1 MFRFISPL
9 KNPLFSDQSGG
20 LRSPYWIYPLG
31 WVEIE
36 RLSFW
41 REWLMIGFP
50 RREVCSSS
58 EIPAVTSR
66 RLRGSPVF
74 RRRVTSGVNCSL
86 RRCRASSQSPFR
98 SNPPDGN
105 FSLHSLAPPFQTEPA
120 SLGFGLG
127 YCAGTMRAGAL
138 KPGSQPTKAASAEG
152 PNGNLPSARG
162 RRWGLSKRRP
172 GTYKTQCALLE
183 HRRAVRRRQTVPT
196 RPEILLP
203 PMGPSNDFPRGAHH
217 PLGPPV
223 LASPRGRSSASPRHG
238 TGQARLQT
246 GRTAIFL
253 I

>member
-1 MFRFISPL
+1 
-9 KNPLFSDQSGG
+9 
-20 LRSPYWIYPLG
+20 
-31 WVEIE
+31 
-36 RLSFW
+36 
-41 REWLMIGFP
+41 MIGFP

-98 SNPPDGN
+98 SKPPDGN

-127 YCAGTMRAGAL
+127 YCAGTMRAGRV
-138 KPGSQPTKAASAEG
+138 GTWQPADESSFCRRPQRKFS
-152 PNGNLPSARG
+152 SARG
-162 RRWGLSKRRP
+162 HRWGLSKRRP

>member
-1 MFRFISPL
+1 M
-9 KNPLFSDQSGG
+9 
-20 LRSPYWIYPLG
+20 
-31 WVEIE
+31 
-36 RLSFW
+36 
-41 REWLMIGFP
+41 
-50 RREVCSSS
+50 
-58 EIPAVTSR
+58 
-66 RLRGSPVF
+66 
-74 RRRVTSGVNCSL
+74 

-98 SNPPDGN
+98 SKPPDGN

-127 YCAGTMRAGAL
+127 YCAGATRAGRV
-138 KPGSQPTKAASAEG
+138 GTWQPADESSFCRRPQRKFS
-152 PNGNLPSARG
+152 SARSP
-162 RRWGLSKRRP
+162 RWGLSKRRP

-223 LASPRGRSSASPRHG
+223 LASPRGRFSAPPRRG

-246 GRTAIFL
+246 SRTQNC
-253 I
+253 

>member
-9 KNPLFSDQSGG
+9 KIPLFSDQSGG
-20 LRSPYWIYPLG
+20 LRSPYWMYPLG

-50 RREVCSSS
+50 RWKVCSSS
-58 EIPAVTSR
+58 EIAAVTSR

-74 RRRVTSGVNCSL
+74 RRRVTLGMNCPL

-98 SNPPDGN
+98 SKPPDGN

-127 YCAGTMRAGAL
+127 YCAGAMRAGRV
-138 KPGSQPTKAASAEG
+138 GTWQPADESSFCRRPQRKFS
-152 PNGNLPSARG
+152 SARG
-162 RRWGLSKRRP
+162 PRWGLVKRRL
-172 GTYKTQCALLE
+172 GEYKT
-183 HRRAVRRRQTVPT
+183 HRRAVKRRQTVPT

-217 PLGPPV
+217 PLGPLV
-223 LASPRGRSSASPRHG
+223 LASPRGRPAPHPAMA
-238 TGQARLQT
+238 QARRVYKQV
-246 GRTAIFL
+246 GQQSYKI
-253 I
+253 

>member
-127 YCAGTMRAGAL
+127 YCAGTMRAGRV
-138 KPGSQPTKAASAEG
+138 GTWQPADESSFCRRPQRKFS
-152 PNGNLPSARG
+152 SARG
-162 RRWGLSKRRP
+162 HRWGLSKRRP

-183 HRRAVRRRQTVPT
+183 HRRTVRRRQTFPT

-203 PMGPSNDFPRGAHH
+203 PIGPQQRLPAGNAPSPGA
-217 PLGPPV
+217 LGTNF
-223 LASPRGRSSASPRHG
+223 LA
-238 TGQARLQT
+238 
-246 GRTAIFL
+246 
-253 I
+253 